1 MIDFKQAI
9 INGQEKAASCKH
21 NIDEIKSMFIAL
33 DDQLF
38 SHGIRLYL
46 DSSFGGSLKMVSIA
60 NPSVCRTIG
69 RWKQHID
76 GYPFTLDY
84 SDSIS
89 FCETTLELKTAI
101 IKMVSSGSFWL
112 EAKSILN

>member
-60 NPSVCRTIG
+60 NPSVCRTLG
-69 RWKQHID
+69 RWKQH
-76 GYPFTLDY
+76 
-84 SDSIS
+84 SIS